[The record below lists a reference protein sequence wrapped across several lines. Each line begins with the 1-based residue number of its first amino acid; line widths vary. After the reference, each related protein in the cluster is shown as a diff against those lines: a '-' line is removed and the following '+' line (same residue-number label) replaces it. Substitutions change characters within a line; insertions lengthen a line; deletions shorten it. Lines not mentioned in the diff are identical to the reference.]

1 MVSAA
6 NWLLPAALLL
16 PAGAQA
22 FDCQRAASLSERLIC
37 AEPAL
42 IAQDKALATLYRAT
56 LAASP
61 KPALLK
67 TQQRAWLAGTRDR
80 CREVSCLSAAYRTRL
95 QALNSAWRN
104 LSDTTLGIAFPY
116 PLSRPPSRGCRD
128 SKNCIALGGDP
139 APSLS
144 AEVFSGAWEN
154 IATQQA
160 VFERTAQG
168 WVAHGRNG
176 SYPAHALHGKGW
188 QGLLAVV
195 DCGISDSQGFHGAAG
210 ECLWAVVGNGR
221 RAVVFDSQGLGGND
235 DASRYSISQ
244 LRFLP

>member
-6 NWLLPAALLL
+6 NWLLSAALLL
-16 PAGAQA
+16 PLGAQA
-22 FDCQRAASLSERLIC
+22 FDCQRAASLSERMIC

-42 IAQDKALATLYRAT
+42 ITLDGELSTLYRAT

-67 TQQRAWLAGTRDR
+67 AQQRAWLAGARDR
-80 CREVSCLSAAYRTRL
+80 CRDVSCLSTAYRTRL
-95 QALNSAWRN
+95 QALSSAWRSF
-104 LSDTTLGIAFPY
+104 SDPALGIAFPY
-116 PLSRPPSRGCRD
+116 PASRPPVRGCRD
-128 SKNCIALGGDP
+128 SKNCIALGGGDEP
-139 APSLS
+139 ELS

-168 WVAHGRNG
+168 WIAHGRNG
-176 SYPAHALHGKGW
+176 NYPVQTLHGKGW

-195 DCGISDSQGFHGAAG
+195 DCGVSDSQGFHGAAG

-221 RAVVFDSQGLGGND
+221 RAVVFDSQGLRGND

-244 LRFLP
+244 LKFLP